1 MEIFWK
7 GIGHAE
13 LRAICPKLCGNCTF
27 LQNFHTRKI
36 DEISEFYAVQ
46 YLESIYIKCFKIY
59 QL

>member
-7 GIGHAE
+7 GIGPAE

-46 YLESIYIKCFKIY
+46 YLDF
-59 QL
+59 LRA